1 MCMLKLENNIHKQN
15 FTTKKELGEATK
27 EWRTEEINYSYAHLW
42 FTLLGWFQ
50 SVLYERS
57 SWMAIFQ
64 HLLQF
69 QFWYVEIIV
78 INAATGFR
86 VFSSNTSHSC

>member
-1 MCMLKLENNIHKQN
+1 MNGEQRKLITCM
-15 FTTKKELGEATK
+15 T
-27 EWRTEEINYSYAHLW
+27 HLW
-42 FTLLGWFQ
+42 FTLFGWFQ
-50 SVLYERS
+50 SVLNERS
-57 SWMAIFQ
+57 GWMAIFQ

-78 INAATGFR
+78 IDAATGFR